1 MVFGRDFN
9 PSIQMNN
16 EGGKEATNK
25 NGENQSNNNPTF
37 KGPLPPFPPPPL
49 GRSLPVNRKAFHEIR
64 NFIILTIIS
73 EHSNKGITGYQLQ
86 ERYGFPRGTL
96 LRTLQL
102 FENKNYVDIRE
113 EVIQGRA
120 NKFYVIN
127 SVGKDYL
134 NTLRQKW
141 ANLFAMMTEK
151 ANPERCEHPFAREWF
166 RLMIIDHI
174 EVLNTKNQAEE
185 FFTKIKGG
193 IDEIIRRFSSRI
205 HKLEQFKKE
214 IDPMINIIEKMD
226 RFDQDALKEAVYNL
240 FSKLKEE
247 MEENN

>member
-1 MVFGRDFN
+1 VFGRDFN
-9 PSIQMNN
+9 PFIQVNN
-16 EGGKEATNK
+16 EREKEGTNK
-25 NGENQSNNNPTF
+25 NVENQSNSNATF

-96 LRTLQL
+96 LRTLQS

-127 SVGKDYL
+127 SVGKEYL

-174 EVLNTKNQAEE
+174 KVLDTKEEAEA
-185 FFTKIKGG
+185 FFIEIKGG

-205 HKLEQFKKE
+205 QKLKHFRKE
-214 IDPMINIIEKMD
+214 IDPLINLIEKMEPFN
-226 RFDQDALKEAVYNL
+226 REMLKEAVYDF

-247 MEENN
+247 MQENN